1 MKNTRIEIFQL
12 VDFFG
17 EEAFE
22 DFVFTINSYMEGR
35 DVVDVKISESVVDG
49 NSNTTAT
56 VIYRAEEQR

>member
-1 MKNTRIEIFQL
+1 MKNMKIEIFQL

>member
-1 MKNTRIEIFQL
+1 MKNMKIEIFQL

-22 DFVFTINSYMEGR
+22 DFVFAINSYMEGR